1 MFKNFAYIKVV
12 DYSEIILDLTERK
25 DELIV
30 AKEDL
35 NRAIEQVESI
45 KASLEDLENAKKEYQ
60 DNMNA
65 TQQEYQ
71 DAIKRMQEQYENMTQ
86 ELRNEFMKNITDRFN
101 VYQEMFHEM
110 RAHYRNSMEAL
121 ILSVEDKS
129 YGLKIASM
137 TQRSMIMALYT
148 DYCDTLFYHG
158 FWKCHKDTVRTVP
171 LKYLFPNLNSCISIN
186 VNVFSVDRCITLL
199 YS

>member
-1 MFKNFAYIKVV
+1 MAARFLNWYTFRFEIILKLWYGMFKNFAYIKVV

-86 ELRNEFMKNITDRFN
+86 ELRNEFMKN
-101 VYQEMFHEM
+101 
-110 RAHYRNSMEAL
+110 
-121 ILSVEDKS
+121 
-129 YGLKIASM
+129 
-137 TQRSMIMALYT
+137 MIESWQ
-148 DYCDTLFYHG
+148 C
-158 FWKCHKDTVRTVP
+158 
-171 LKYLFPNLNSCISIN
+171 
-186 VNVFSVDRCITLL
+186 
-199 YS
+199 